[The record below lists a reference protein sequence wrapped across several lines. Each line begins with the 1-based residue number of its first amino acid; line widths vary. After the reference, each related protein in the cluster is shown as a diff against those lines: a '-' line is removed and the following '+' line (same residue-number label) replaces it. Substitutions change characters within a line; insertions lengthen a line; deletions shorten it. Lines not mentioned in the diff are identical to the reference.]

1 MMATTQTP
9 VTTHVVRLLVSLL
22 LSVVTLIV
30 LIFSVRAWST
40 LQGFVWFVLPISVAV
55 GFLPLMRWY
64 GRDAYPIGLVYCP
77 AMFFLLRY
85 LGQLV
90 NPAF

>member
-1 MMATTQTP
+1 MMAERQAA

-22 LSVVTLIV
+22 LSVVTLVV

-40 LQGFVWFVLPISVAV
+40 LQGFVWFVLPISVVV
-55 GFLPLMRWY
+55 GFTPVIRWY

-77 AMFFLLRY
+77 AVFFLLRY
-85 LGQLV
+85 LGQFV
-90 NPAF
+90 N